1 MKKTSSILYLL
12 MTILLLSSC
21 ATSKQARNYSSTI
34 NGNWTL
40 QNVSTEGIS
49 GKIKAQLFNEASST
63 CFNGSSWKFNNDNNL
78 GSYTISAN
86 GSDCAANTRL
96 IRWSIYEPAGQP
108 KSLQFKRLDDKKNE
122 IDENKGGFR
131 FTIVEIGKTSM
142 ILRSELTFEG
152 KPAAFVYNF
161 TRN

>member
-1 MKKTSSILYLL
+1 MKKTSSVLCLL
-12 MTILLLSSC
+12 MSIIILASCSS
-21 ATSKQARNYSSTI
+21 SKQARNYSSTI

-40 QNVSTEGIS
+40 QSVSTEGIS
-49 GKIKAQLFNEASST
+49 GKIKAQLFNEANSA

-78 GSYTISAN
+78 GSYTINQNSN
-86 GSDCAANTRL
+86 DCASSTRI

-108 KSLQFKRLDDKKNE
+108 KSLQFKRLDNKKNE

-131 FTIVEIGKTSM
+131 FVIVEINKTAM
-142 ILRSELTFEG
+142 TLRSELTFEG

>member
-12 MTILLLSSC
+12 ATVLILSSC
-21 ATSKQARNYSSTI
+21 ATSKQARNYSSNI

-40 QNVSTEGIS
+40 QNVSTEGIT
-49 GKIKAQLFNEASST
+49 GKIKAQVFNEAAYS

-78 GSYTISAN
+78 GSYTINSN
-86 GSDCAANTRL
+86 GSDCAAITRL
-96 IRWSIYEPAGQP
+96 IRWSIHEPTGAP

-131 FTIVEIGKTSM
+131 LIIVDINKTSM
-142 ILRSELTFEG
+142 VLKYEMSFEG

-161 TRN
+161 ARN